1 MTPEQAAQKYPHIIK
16 IGEDNVPE
24 LYADNH
30 ILSHLRL
37 CEAFFVE
44 SFLNNLH
51 QKGERSWSLEFGI
64 WFHKVMEKFYK
75 AQDIQKSNSNGDIN
89 VLHPESHMICSDLV
103 SYATEVWLQNDMQ
116 YFNTKPEYY
125 KVCAKIGGLTGA
137 IQLVVDYWRMYGE
150 GRDIL
155 KVIGTELSFGRGK
168 EVPIISEDSRK
179 DYNHQSLPF
188 KSFPFRAYYCGRM
201 DAIGDDGTSI
211 FSVDHKTTSTI
222 NPLTTGR
229 DFKPHDGMQGYVYS
243 LSHIAKSYFPTL
255 QRACNKAMVNHVQVN
270 YSADY
275 TKRFKRTTLHYS
287 PLELEAWRVRQI
299 RSFRKLWEIAVEEQ
313 SPDWNTQTC
322 HNIYNYPCSFRLL
335 HEQDP
340 VNREAYI
347 KAHYVQVQPWDT
359 AKIKGMQ
366 KEEVIL

>member
-1 MTPEQAAQKYPHIIK
+1 MTPEQACVKYPHIFQM
-16 IGEDNVPE
+16 GNDGVPE
-24 LYADNH
+24 IYADNH

-51 QKGERSWSLEFGI
+51 QKGERSWSLEFGV
-64 WFHKVMEKFYK
+64 WFHKVMEAFYTGK
-75 AQDIQKSNSNGDIN
+75 AKIKEKEYFIRD
-89 VLHPESHMICSDLV
+89 CSDLV
-103 SYATEVWLQNDMQ
+103 TYAADIWISLDMT

-125 KVCAKIGGLTGA
+125 KVCAKIGGMTGA

-150 GRDIL
+150 GRDTL

-168 EVPIISEDSRK
+168 EVPITHDFIKTQPEPQD
-179 DYNHQSLPF
+179 L
-188 KSFPFRAYYCGRM
+188 PFRAYYCGRM
-201 DAIGDDGTSI
+201 DAIGDNSASI
-211 FSVDHKTTSTI
+211 FPVDHKTTSTI

-229 DFKPHDGMQGYVYS
+229 DFKPHDGMQGYVYA
-243 LSHIAKSYFPTL
+243 LSKIATTYFPSL
-255 QRACNKAMVNHVQVN
+255 QRTCNKAMVNHVQVN

-275 TKRFKRTTLHYS
+275 TKRFKRTPLHYS

-313 SPDWNTQTC
+313 QPDWNTNTC
-322 HNIYNYPCSFRLL
+322 HDIYNYPCPFRLL

-340 VNREAYI
+340 VNRNSYLQ
-347 KAHYVQVQPWDT
+347 AHYVQIEPWGHDT
-359 AKIKGMQ
+359 IEGFRKGAFSN
-366 KEEVIL
+366 VNS

>member
-1 MTPEQAAQKYPHIIK
+1 MTPEQAAQKYPHIIQ
-16 IGEDNVPE
+16 IGSDGIPE
-24 LYADNH
+24 LFADNH

-64 WFHKVMEKFYK
+64 WFHKVTEAFY
-75 AQDIQKSNSNGDIN
+75 NNTTPFTN
-89 VLHPESHMICSDLV
+89 CPDLV
-103 SYATEVWLQNDMQ
+103 TYASEVWMQNDMQ

-150 GRDIL
+150 GKDTL

-168 EVPIISEDSRK
+168 EVPILDNK
-179 DYNHQSLPF
+179 LLTAAL
-188 KSFPFRAYYCGRM
+188 PFRAYYCGRM

-211 FSVDHKTTSTI
+211 FPVDHKTTSTI

-313 SPDWNTQTC
+313 QPDWNTSSC
-322 HNIYNYPCSFRLL
+322 HDIYNYPCPFRLL

-340 VNREAYI
+340 INREAYLA
-347 KAHYVQVQPWDT
+347 AHYVTIEPWNTAEVDGLRKVQN
-359 AKIKGMQ
+359 G
-366 KEEVIL
+366 

>member
-1 MTPEQAAQKYPHIIK
+1 MTSELAAQRYPHIIK
-16 IGEDNVPE
+16 IAADGVPE

-30 ILSHLRL
+30 MLSHLRL

-51 QKGERSWSLEFGI
+51 QKSERSWSLEFGI
-64 WFHKVMEKFYK
+64 WFHKVMELFYK
-75 AQDIQKSNSNGDIN
+75 NNPKDI
-89 VLHPESHMICSDLV
+89 VCSDLV
-103 SYATEVWLQNDMQ
+103 STASEIWMQNDMQ

-150 GRDIL
+150 GRDTL

-168 EVPIISEDSRK
+168 EVPIISQEFRED
-179 DYNHQSLPF
+179 YFYPML
-188 KSFPFRAYYCGRM
+188 PFRAYYCGRM
-201 DAIGDDGTSI
+201 DAIGDDGSSI
-211 FSVDHKTTSTI
+211 FPVDHKTTSTI

-229 DFKPHDGMQGYVYS
+229 DFKPHDGMQGYVYALNQIS
-243 LSHIAKSYFPTL
+243 KSYFPTL
-255 QRACNKAMVNHVQVN
+255 QRTCNKAMVNHVQVN

-275 TKRFKRTTLHYS
+275 TKRFKRTPLHYS

-313 SPDWNTQTC
+313 APDWNTNTC
-322 HNIYNYPCSFRLL
+322 HDIYNYPCPFRLL

-340 VNREAYI
+340 INRNSYLQ
-347 KAHYVQVQPWDT
+347 AHYVQIEPWGHDT
-359 AKIKGMQ
+359 VEGIRKAEQGVSI
-366 KEEVIL
+366 

>member
-1 MTPEQAAQKYPHIIK
+1 MTPELAAQRYPHIIK
-16 IGEDNVPE
+16 IADDGVPE

-64 WFHKVMEKFYK
+64 WFHKVVETFYTAK
-75 AQDIQKSNSNGDIN
+75 NLQ
-89 VLHPESHMICSDLV
+89 CSDLV
-103 SYATEVWLQNDMQ
+103 TIASEFWMQNDMQ
-116 YFNTKPEYY
+116 YFNSKPEYY

-150 GRDIL
+150 GRDTL

-168 EVPIISEDSRK
+168 EVPIVDEATRLLL
-179 DYNHQSLPF
+179 NLPF
-188 KSFPFRAYYCGRM
+188 RCFYCGRM
-201 DAIGDDGTSI
+201 DAIGDDGASI
-211 FSVDHKTTSTI
+211 FPVDHKTTSTI

-229 DFKPHDGMQGYVYS
+229 DFKPHDGMQGYVYT
-243 LSHIAKSYFPTL
+243 LNQIAKSYFPTL
-255 QRACNKAMVNHVQVN
+255 QRTCNKAMVNHVQVN

-287 PLELEAWRVRQI
+287 PLELEAWRVRQV

-313 SPDWNTQTC
+313 APDWNTSTC
-322 HNIYNYPCSFRLL
+322 HDIYNYPCPFRLL

-340 VNREAYI
+340 VNRNSYLQ
-347 KAHYVQVQPWDT
+347 AHYVQIEPWGHDMVEGIR
-359 AKIKGMQ
+359 KVEQNG
-366 KEEVIL
+366 

>member
-1 MTPEQAAQKYPHIIK
+1 MTPEKAAELYPHIIQ
-16 IGEDNVPE
+16 IGSDGVPE
-24 LYADNH
+24 IFADNH

-37 CEAFFVE
+37 CEAFFIE

-64 WFHKVMEKFYK
+64 WFHKVMEKFYTTQDK
-75 AQDIQKSNSNGDIN
+75 QAASSGILGAQVNEVQ
-89 VLHPESHMICSDLV
+89 CSDMAT
-103 SYATEVWLQNDMQ
+103 YASEVWLASDMN

-150 GRDIL
+150 GRDTL

-168 EVPIISEDSRK
+168 EVPIYE
-179 DYNHQSLPF
+179 YNEAWPMIRL
-188 KSFPFRAYYCGRM
+188 PFRAYYCGRM
-201 DAIGDDGTSI
+201 DAIGDDGSSI
-211 FSVDHKTTSTI
+211 FPVDHKTTSTI

-229 DFKPHDGMQGYVYS
+229 DFKPHDGMQGYVYALNQIS
-243 LSHIAKSYFPTL
+243 KSYFPTL
-255 QRACNKAMVNHVQVN
+255 QRTCNKAMVNHVQVN

-275 TKRFKRTTLHYS
+275 TKRFKRTPLHYS

-313 SPDWNTQTC
+313 SPDWNTNTC
-322 HNIYNYPCSFRLL
+322 HDIYNYPCPFRLL

-340 VNREAYI
+340 VNRNSYLQ
-347 KAHYVQVQPWDT
+347 AHYVQIEPWGHDT
-359 AKIKGMQ
+359 IEGFRKGAFSN
-366 KEEVIL
+366 VTGN

>member
-1 MTPEQAAQKYPHIIK
+1 VTPEQAAQKYPHIIT
-16 IGEDNVPE
+16 IGQDGVPE

-64 WFHKVMEKFYK
+64 WFHKVMELFYK
-75 AQDIQKSNSNGDIN
+75 DYERQDQNRDDA
-89 VLHPESHMICSDLV
+89 LMCSDM
-103 SYATEVWLQNDMQ
+103 ATAASEIWMQNDMN

-150 GRDIL
+150 GRDTL

-168 EVPIISEDSRK
+168 EVPIFTEDT
-179 DYNHQSLPF
+179 DDLPMKPLYRMF
-188 KSFPFRAYYCGRM
+188 YCGRM

-211 FSVDHKTTSTI
+211 FPVDHKTTSTI

-243 LSHIAKSYFPTL
+243 LDKIAKSYFPAL
-255 QRACNKAMVNHVQVN
+255 QRSCNKAMVNHVQVN

-287 PLELEAWRVRQI
+287 PAELEAWRIRQI
-299 RSFRKLWEIAVEEQ
+299 RSFRKLWALAVEEEN
-313 SPDWNTQTC
+313 PDWNTQTC
-322 HNIYNYPCSFRLL
+322 HNIFNYPCSFRLL

-340 VNREAYI
+340 INRQSYLQ
-347 KAHYVQVQPWDT
+347 AHYVQIEPWNTAEVDGMRKVQN
-359 AKIKGMQ
+359 
-366 KEEVIL
+366 VS

>member
-1 MTPEQAAQKYPHIIK
+1 MTPELAAQRYPHIIK
-16 IGEDNVPE
+16 IADDGVPE

-64 WFHKVMEKFYK
+64 WFHKVMEKFYTSE
-75 AQDIQKSNSNGDIN
+75 QDQNLDNSI
-89 VLHPESHMICSDLV
+89 MCSDLV
-103 SYATEVWLQNDMQ
+103 TYAAEVWLQNDMN
-116 YFNTKPEYY
+116 YFNSKPEYY

-137 IQLVVDYWRMYGE
+137 TQLVVDYWRMYGE
-150 GRDIL
+150 GRDAL

-168 EVPIISEDSRK
+168 EVPIVDEDVRCAIEIN
-179 DYNHQSLPF
+179 YNRDVL
-188 KSFPFRAYYCGRM
+188 PFRAYYCGRM
-201 DAIGDDGTSI
+201 DAIGDDNSSI
-211 FSVDHKTTSTI
+211 FPVDHKTTSTI

-229 DFKPHDGMQGYVYS
+229 DFKPHDGMQGYVYALNQIS
-243 LSHIAKSYFPTL
+243 KSYFSTL
-255 QRACNKAMVNHVQVN
+255 QRTCNKAMVNHVQVN

-313 SPDWNTQTC
+313 APDWNTSTC
-322 HNIYNYPCSFRLL
+322 HDIYNYPCPFRLL

-340 VNREAYI
+340 INRDAYL
-347 KAHYVQVQPWDT
+347 KAHYVQVEPWGHDT
-359 AKIKGMQ
+359 IEGFRKGAFSNG
-366 KEEVIL
+366 

>member
-1 MTPEQAAQKYPHIIK
+1 MTPELAAQKYPHIIQ
-16 IGEDNVPE
+16 IGSDGVPE

-51 QKGERSWSLEFGI
+51 QKGERSWSLEFGV
-64 WFHKVMEKFYK
+64 WFHKIMEQFYNIK
-75 AQDIQKSNSNGDIN
+75 CSTT
-89 VLHPESHMICSDLV
+89 VCSDLV
-103 SYATEVWLQNDMQ
+103 TYASEVWMQNDMQ

-150 GRDIL
+150 GRDTL

-168 EVPIISEDSRK
+168 EVPIIAEPTRFI
-179 DYNHQSLPF
+179 YGV
-188 KSFPFRAYYCGRM
+188 PFRAYYCGRM
-201 DAIGDDGTSI
+201 DAIGDDSAAI
-211 FSVDHKTTSTI
+211 FPVDHKTTSTI

-229 DFKPHDGMQGYVYS
+229 DFKPHDGMQGYVYT
-243 LSHIAKSYFPTL
+243 LNQIAKSYFPSL
-255 QRACNKAMVNHVQVN
+255 QRTCNKAMVNHVQVN

-287 PLELEAWRVRQI
+287 PLELEAWRVRQV

-313 SPDWNTQTC
+313 QPDWNTNTC
-322 HNIYNYPCSFRLL
+322 HDIYNYPCPFRLL

-340 VNREAYI
+340 VNRNSYLQ
-347 KAHYVQVQPWDT
+347 AHYVQIEPWGHDT
-359 AKIKGMQ
+359 VEGIRKVEQ
-366 KEEVIL
+366 NTTV